1 MDTVTNLFAAFAV
14 VIASLIAVSPA
25 AATGCQNHPWAE
37 QPCPGVAEKWDRF
50 LALQELHASLAAARS
65 FEAFLAGRDEEALHF
80 LAIARG
86 EGAARSLTT
95 GQQASPEVARVQ
107 RRRET
112 GCIADPYASTPCL
125 GTSGAWQSYAS
136 ERGLEESWQSS
147 RDFVARLSDRPTA
160 AAQLGGQGV
169 GLEDAANED
178 GATPATDTVGRLIIR
193 VYPGAP
199 FEGS

>member
-25 AATGCQNHPWAE
+25 AAAGCQNHPWAE

-50 LALQELHASLAAARS
+50 LALQDLHASLAAARS

-86 EGAARSLTT
+86 EGPARSLTT

-107 RRRET
+107 RRREA

-125 GTSGAWQSYAS
+125 GTAGAWESYAA
-136 ERGLEESWQSS
+136 EHDLEESWESS
-147 RDFVARLSDRPTA
+147 RDFVATLSDHPSAEGRPSA
-160 AAQLGGQGV
+160 RGSDHS
-169 GLEDAANED
+169 EAANEESV
-178 GATPATDTVGRLIIR
+178 ATEPRDLIIR

>member
-1 MDTVTNLFAAFAV
+1 MDAVTNLFAAFAV

-25 AATGCQNHPWAE
+25 AAAGCQNHPWAE

-50 LALQELHASLAAARS
+50 LALQDLHASLAAARS
-65 FEAFLAGRDEEALHF
+65 FEAFMAGRDDEAAHF

-86 EGAARSLTT
+86 EGVARSLTT

-107 RRRET
+107 RRREA

-125 GTSGAWQSYAS
+125 GTAGAWESYAA
-136 ERGLEESWQSS
+136 EHDLEESWESS
-147 RDFVARLSDRPTA
+147 RDFVATLSDRPAAEGRASARASGHSEAADEESA
-160 AAQLGGQGV
+160 AAEPGG
-169 GLEDAANED
+169 
-178 GATPATDTVGRLIIR
+178 LIIR
-193 VYPGAP
+193 VYPGVR

>member
-14 VIASLIAVSPA
+14 MIASLMVVSPVA
-25 AATGCQNHPWAE
+25 AAGCQNHPWAE
-37 QPCPGVAEKWDRF
+37 QPCPGVAEKWDSF
-50 LALQELHASLAAARS
+50 LALQDLHASLAAARS

-86 EGAARSLTT
+86 EGPARSLTT

-107 RRRET
+107 RRREA
-112 GCIADPYASTPCL
+112 GCIVDPYASTPCL
-125 GTSGAWQSYAS
+125 GTAGAWESYAA
-136 ERGLEESWQSS
+136 EHDLEESWESS
-147 RDFVARLSDRPTA
+147 RDFVATLSGRPA
-160 AAQLGGQGV
+160 AEGRPSARGSDHS
-169 GLEDAANED
+169 EAANEESV
-178 GATPATDTVGRLIIR
+178 ATEPGDLIIR

>member
-25 AATGCQNHPWAE
+25 AAAGCQNHPWAE

-50 LALQELHASLAAARS
+50 LALQDLHASLAAARS

-86 EGAARSLTT
+86 EGPAHSLTT

-107 RRRET
+107 RRREA

-125 GTSGAWQSYAS
+125 GTAGAWESYAN

-147 RDFVARLSDRPTA
+147 RDFVARLSDRPAAGAQSGVQGAGLDDDADEDAATA
-160 AAQLGGQGV
+160 AADSAGG
-169 GLEDAANED
+169 
-178 GATPATDTVGRLIIR
+178 LIIR
-193 VYPGAP
+193 VYPGVRY
-199 FEGS
+199 EGS